1 MRIRSEGKRILLADV
16 ARVRG
21 EGHVVRVRL
30 ERPSDNASFGQ
41 TEAGVEMTQGVAGV
55 CRAECCTVLRS
66 RWYQNGVNSAL
77 VSTFH

>member
-1 MRIRSEGKRILLADV
+1 MHSLSDGPPRPKDE

-55 CRAECCTVLRS
+55 CRAECCIGYFWVES
-66 RWYQNGVNSAL
+66 DD
-77 VSTFH
+77 